1 MDLRVDSKSHV
12 PVRVQLEEQIKHLIL
27 YGKLEVGS
35 RLPSIRELA
44 GYLRV
49 NRNTVARV
57 VTELERGGYVESRR
71 GSGVFVIEPPV
82 EARDLGRERF
92 LERVVEQA
100 RAEGIPVEE
109 LGYELLTRAGSL
121 PVEKVPL
128 LFVECNR
135 WEVERFSVEL
145 EERLPVRVE
154 GVLLEELA
162 DRVAI
167 EEEPSWRMVVTTFY
181 HVVEVEQTLAAL
193 ERSGLETFALLTEA
207 TIDGLR
213 KLAEMPEGTTVGV
226 VGNSKTCVENLMK
239 SMEGSGLEHLNFF
252 KIQAEAGEIAA
263 RAELTRAS
271 VVVCA
276 SSVLGWVEELNLP
289 EEIELIVQD
298 LTLSKG
304 GMEML
309 GRMLHR

>member
-1 MDLRVDSKSHV
+1 MDLKVDSKSHV

-57 VTELERGGYVESRR
+57 VSELERGGYVESRR
-71 GSGVFVIEPPV
+71 GSGVFVIDPPA
-82 EARDLGRERF
+82 EIRNPRRERF

-100 RAEGIPVEE
+100 QAEGVPVEE
-109 LGYELLTRAGSL
+109 LGYELLTRASTL
-121 PVEKVPL
+121 PVDKVPL

-135 WEVERFSVEL
+135 WEVERFSTEL

-154 GVLLEELA
+154 GILLEEL
-162 DRVAI
+162 
-167 EEEPSWRMVVTTFY
+167 EERIATAKEPPWRIVVTTFY
-181 HVVEVEQTLAAL
+181 HVIEVEQTLAGT
-193 ERSGLETFALLTEA
+193 GLETFALLTEA
-207 TIDGLR
+207 AIDGLR
-213 KLAEMPEGTTVGV
+213 RLAEMPEGTTVGV
-226 VGNSKTCVENLMK
+226 IGNSRTCVENLMK
-239 SMEGSGLEHLNFF
+239 SLEGSGLDHLDFF
-252 KIQAEAGEIAA
+252 RLRAENGEESA
-263 RAELTRAS
+263 RAELLQAGA
-271 VVVCA
+271 VVCA
-276 SSVLGWVEELNLP
+276 SSVLGWVEKLNLP
-289 EEIELIVQD
+289 GETELIVQD
-298 LTLSKG
+298 RTLSKG